1 MSDPIPPQSSA
12 NDVGSPH
19 DAGAPGGDTGQGF
32 AQIMRALAD
41 DSRVRI
47 MLLILETELAVG
59 EIAQI
64 LEQSQPRASRHI
76 RILCDAGLAERR
88 REGSWTFLR
97 PGPSPAVPGI
107 RQLVHD
113 CDADDEAVARG
124 DRERL
129 AAVRAE
135 RARSAETYFTAQAEK
150 WDEIRSLHISERQVE
165 AAMLDMLGTQDIGRL
180 LDIGTGTGRMI
191 ELLGPRAR
199 SVCGIDRS
207 PDMLRLARAKL
218 DEALQ
223 AELLQGDFNALPLAD
238 GSMDMV
244 VCHQVLHYAQA
255 PERVIA
261 EAARVLAPEGCLMIV
276 DFAPHDLEELRDGHA
291 HARLGFSDGAIAGW
305 FGAAGLKLDRSDA
318 LEGGTLDVK
327 IWLGSKPGPA
337 EARPRAANDRSK
349 SSKRRQAA

>member
-1 MSDPIPPQSSA
+1 MDHPPAFPISDNSA
-12 NDVGSPH
+12 QHSEFP
-19 DAGAPGGDTGQGF
+19 AT
-32 AQIMRALAD
+32 MRALAD
-41 DSRVRI
+41 DSRIRI

-97 PGPSPAVPGI
+97 PGGSAAIAGV
-107 RQLVHD
+107 RRLVTD
-113 CDADDEAVARG
+113 CDARSSAVARG
-124 DRERL
+124 DRSRL
-129 AAVRAE
+129 ASVRAE
-135 RARSAETYFTAQAEK
+135 RARSAETYFSAQAEK
-150 WDEIRSLHISERQVE
+150 WDEIRSLHIPEAQVE
-165 AAMLDMLGTQDIGRL
+165 ATMLAMLGTQDIGRL

-218 DEALQ
+218 DAISNGDLR

-238 GSMDMV
+238 ACMDLV
-244 VCHQVLHYAQA
+244 LCHQVLHYAQA
-255 PERVIA
+255 PERVIT
-261 EAARVLAPEGCLMIV
+261 EAARVLAPQGCLMII
-276 DFAPHDLEELRDGHA
+276 DFAPHEREELRGVHA
-291 HARLGFSDGAIAGW
+291 HARLGFSDAAMAGW
-305 FGAAGLKLDRSDA
+305 FDVAGLRLDRGET
-318 LEGGTLDVK
+318 LEGGALDVK
-327 IWLGSKPGPA
+327 IWLGSKAGPA

-349 SSKRRQAA
+349 SGKRKQAA